1 MAANDAG
8 EYEEFARRAMPTLTR
23 AFITTRGQDAP
34 EAAAEALAYA
44 WEHWDRVC
52 ELRNPLGFLYRVG
65 QSRTRRRRTPM
76 LPAPEAVGLPD
87 VEPRLVPELQR
98 LPETQRTAVWL
109 VYACEW
115 GRCRSRDDDLDGRQ
129 PREPRADATQT
140 GTGGG
145 PCVTSRSSCGSTAPH
160 SNGS

>member
-52 ELRNPLGFLYRVG
+52 ELRNRSDSSIASA
-65 QSRTRRRRTPM
+65 SR
-76 LPAPEAVGLPD
+76 APGD
-87 VEPRLVPELQR
+87 
-98 LPETQRTAVWL
+98 
-109 VYACEW
+109 
-115 GRCRSRDDDLDGRQ
+115 DGRQ
-129 PREPRADATQT
+129 CSQRPRQSAYRTSNRASCQNYNDFPRHSGRRCGWSTHASGVAAAL
-140 GTGGG
+140 GTT
-145 PCVTSRSSCGSTAPH
+145 TSMVGNHVSRGLTRLRQALEVVRA
-160 SNGS
+160 

>member
-115 GRCRSRDDDLDGRQ
+115 HYSEVAAALGTTTSMVGNHVSRGLTRLRQ
-129 PREPRADATQT
+129 ALEVVRA
-140 GTGGG
+140 
-145 PCVTSRSSCGSTAPH
+145 
-160 SNGS
+160 